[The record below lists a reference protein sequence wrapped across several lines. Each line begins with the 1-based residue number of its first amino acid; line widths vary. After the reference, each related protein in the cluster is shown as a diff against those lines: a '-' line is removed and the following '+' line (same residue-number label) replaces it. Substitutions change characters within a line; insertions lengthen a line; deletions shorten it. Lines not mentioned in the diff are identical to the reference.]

1 MEHRV
6 KKCEICGSTADVQV
20 IASHFGSYSY
30 ASCSHCAYLGLEP
43 YSNVVAF
50 KFTVGIDTPIQDE
63 YEKQIDAILNFFI
76 RREKIQLM
84 MWRKKKKNFYN
95 GAKKILNQRSFIS
108 FGYFIMF

>member
-6 KKCEICGSTADVQV
+6 KKCEICGSSADVRV
-20 IASHFGSYSY
+20 IASRFGSYSY

-63 YEKQIDAILNFFI
+63 YEKQIDTILNFFHKT
-76 RREKIQLM
+76 REDLANDVEKEEEKFLQ
-84 MWRKKKKNFYN
+84 WCGEN
-95 GAKKILNQRSFIS
+95 S
-108 FGYFIMF
+108 

>member
-6 KKCEICGSTADVQV
+6 KKCEICGSSADVKV

-30 ASCSHCAYLGLEP
+30 ASCSHCACLGLEP

-63 YEKQIDAILNFFI
+63 YEKQIDAILNFFHKT
-76 RREKIQLM
+76 REDLANDVAEEEEKFLQ
-84 MWRKKKKNFYN
+84 WCEEN
-95 GAKKILNQRSFIS
+95 S
-108 FGYFIMF
+108 

>member
-6 KKCEICGSTADVQV
+6 KKCEICGSSNNVQV

-43 YSNVVAF
+43 YLNVVAF

-63 YEKQIDAILNFFI
+63 YEKQIDAILNFFH
-76 RREKIQLM
+76 KI
-84 MWRKKKKNFYN
+84 Y
-95 GAKKILNQRSFIS
+95 
-108 FGYFIMF
+108 

>member
-6 KKCEICGSTADVQV
+6 KKCEICGSSADVKV

-30 ASCSHCAYLGLEP
+30 ASCSHCACLELEP

-63 YEKQIDAILNFFI
+63 YEKQIDAILNFFHKT
-76 RREKIQLM
+76 REDLANDVVKEEEKFLQ
-84 MWRKKKKNFYN
+84 WCEEN
-95 GAKKILNQRSFIS
+95 S
-108 FGYFIMF
+108 

>member
-6 KKCEICGSTADVQV
+6 KKCEICGSSNNVQV

-43 YSNVVAF
+43 YSNIVAF

-63 YEKQIDAILNFFI
+63 YEKQIDAILNFFHKT
-76 RREKIQLM
+76 REDLA
-84 MWRKKKKNFYN
+84 NDV
-95 GAKKILNQRSFIS
+95 AKEEEKFLQWCEENS
-108 FGYFIMF
+108 

>member
-6 KKCEICGSTADVQV
+6 KKCEICGSSADVRV
-20 IASHFGSYSY
+20 IASRFGSYSY

-63 YEKQIDAILNFFI
+63 YEKQIDTILNFFHKT
-76 RREKIQLM
+76 REDLANDVVKEEEKFLQ
-84 MWRKKKKNFYN
+84 WCEEN
-95 GAKKILNQRSFIS
+95 S
-108 FGYFIMF
+108 